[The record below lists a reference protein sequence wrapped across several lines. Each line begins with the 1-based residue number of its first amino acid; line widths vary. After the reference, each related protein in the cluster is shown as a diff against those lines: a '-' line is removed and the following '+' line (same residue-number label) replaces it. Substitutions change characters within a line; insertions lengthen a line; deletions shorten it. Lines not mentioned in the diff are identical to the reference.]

1 MSGEVN
7 KAKAKARRKS
17 YFPNNLKAIQEAPS
31 EFFEPIAFDEFF
43 EWRVGGWEIPSS
55 VMCIIREQNVTT
67 GKVKEHIYKQRTAAE
82 RKIRDLMH
90 QENTELT
97 IATEDAVH
105 YIKHKDE
112 TTDDD

>member
-1 MSGEVN
+1 MSGES
-7 KAKAKARRKS
+7 KRKTKRA
-17 YFPNNLKAIQEAPS
+17 YFPNNVKAIQNAPS

-67 GKVKEHIYKQRTAAE
+67 GKVKEHIYKQRASAE

-105 YIKHKDE
+105 YVKHKDE
-112 TTDDD
+112 TNDDD

>member
-7 KAKAKARRKS
+7 NAKKKRVKKS
-17 YFPNNLKAIQEAPS
+17 YFPNNIKAIQDAPS
-31 EFFEPIAFDEFF
+31 EVFESIEYDEFF

>member
-67 GKVKEHIYKQRTAAE
+67 GKVKEHIYKQRASAE

-90 QENTELT
+90 KENTELT

-105 YIKHKDE
+105 YVKHKDE
-112 TTDDD
+112 TDDD

>member
-7 KAKAKARRKS
+7 KAKAKRKS
-17 YFPNNLKAIQEAPS
+17 YFPNNIKAIQDAPS

-55 VMCIIREQNVTT
+55 VMCIIREQNKETK
-67 GKVKEHIYKQRTAAE
+67 KVKEHIYKQRASAE
-82 RKIRDLMH
+82 RKISKLMQ

-97 IATEDAVH
+97 IATEDAIH
-105 YIKHKDE
+105 YVAHKDE
-112 TTDDD
+112 FTDED

>member
-1 MSGEVN
+1 MSGELN
-7 KAKAKARRKS
+7 KPKRRTKRA
-17 YFPNNLKAIQEAPS
+17 YFPNNVKAIQNAPS

-67 GKVKEHIYKQRTAAE
+67 GKVKEHIYKQRASAE
-82 RKIRDLMH
+82 RKIRDLMY

-105 YIKHKDE
+105 YVKHKDDFN
-112 TTDDD
+112 DDD

>member
-7 KAKAKARRKS
+7 NAKKKRVRKS
-17 YFPNNLKAIQEAPS
+17 YFPNNIKAIQDAPA
-31 EFFEPIAFDEFF
+31 EFFEPIEFDEFL

-67 GKVKEHIYKQRTAAE
+67 GKVKEHIYKQRASAE
-82 RKIRDLMH
+82 RKIRDLMYK
-90 QENTELT
+90 ENTELI

-105 YIKHKDE
+105 YVKHKDE